1 MITFILIVLFA
12 VCAKEYIQSIM
23 NDDNEQD

>member
-1 MITFILIVLFA
+1 MITFILIVLFGM
-12 VCAKEYIQSIM
+12 CAKEYIQSIM